1 LKGIGYASS
10 VALLVIVSC
19 GGGPAE
25 PVSALAVM
33 PEDPLVAMAV
43 SDPVAVVS
51 NIDGYIAE
59 GIPMLG
65 DNFLGTALSAAAGVD
80 DLETL
85 MTDWGLDPHGTT
97 VFFMEAMTPATIG
110 LASGA
115 TDPGLFVTS
124 LEAQGVTFTDS
135 DPIEGVDVKS
145 AAIPSG
151 NLFVAGDRGLLLV
164 AGSRSTL
171 TSMLGRLDP
180 GNGASPVELGPAT
193 FYFCMQLGSIG
204 PMAAAQIEM
213 VRPQVL
219 SEMAQNGGPGNEM
232 AIRMIDLYFDAIS
245 LFLTQTQSVESRVV
259 IGPEEIEC
267 ESVIDFVPGS
277 DLAAVLTAPVEINDL
292 TDHVPDGDIIMARA
306 SLPPEL
312 TIAVV
317 NAVTGAMGLEYPSDA
332 LETYAEWS
340 KNTAVSV
347 LADDA
352 GTMLHVVAVYALPEG
367 VGLEQVRDIYQSQID
382 FTRAM
387 MAGMGGMMDM
397 TLGDQVYMDRDF
409 MVFDMT
415 MNTGAIMAGNP
426 EIPEG
431 AIPEMDYTVW
441 MTVADGLLWL
451 EMADQP
457 EVVTQLIEGTWTG
470 GLASDA
476 PVFEGTG
483 HAQMV
488 ASFNLDGY
496 LRMIAG
502 FMGGQ
507 IDLSALPVNPV
518 WINGWVESMP
528 EDSRLVEHC
537 SLSGMDLARMIG
549 NYMPLFAGEM

>member
-1 LKGIGYASS
+1 M
-10 VALLVIVSC
+10 
-19 GGGPAE
+19 
-25 PVSALAVM
+25 AVM
-33 PEDPLVAMAV
+33 PENPLVAMAV
-43 SDPVAVVS
+43 TDPVAVVS
-51 NIDGYIAE
+51 NLDGYIGE

-65 DNFLGTALSAAAGVD
+65 DNFLGTTLSAAVGVD

-124 LEAQGVTFTDS
+124 LEEQGVAFTDS

-151 NLFVAGDRGLLLV
+151 NIFVAGDRGLLLV

-180 GNGASPVELGPAT
+180 ENGTSPVDLGPAT
-193 FYFCMQLGSIG
+193 FYFSMQLGSIG

-219 SEMAQNGGPGNEM
+219 SEMAQSGGPGNEM
-232 AIRMIDLYFDAIS
+232 GIKMIDIYFDAIS
-245 LFLTQTQSVESRVV
+245 LFLTQTQSVETRVV

-277 DLAAVLTAPVEINDL
+277 DLASVLTAQVEIDDL
-292 TDHVPDGDIIMARA
+292 TGHVPDGDIIVARA

-317 NAVTGAMGLEYPSDA
+317 NAVTGALGIEYPQDA

-340 KNTAVSV
+340 RNTAVSV
-347 LADDA
+347 LSDDA
-352 GTMLHVVAVYALPEG
+352 GTMFHMVAVYALPEG
-367 VGLEQVRDIYQSQID
+367 VGLEQVRDVYQSQMD
-382 FTRAM
+382 FTRSM
-387 MAGMGGMMDM
+387 MAGTGGMMDM
-397 TLGDQVYMDRDF
+397 TLGDRVYMDRDF

-415 MNTGAIMAGNP
+415 MNPEAIEAGNP

-431 AIPEMDYTVW
+431 SIPEMKFTMW

-488 ASFNLDGY
+488 ASFNIDGY
-496 LRMIAG
+496 FRMIAG
-502 FMGGQ
+502 LMDGQ
-507 IDLSALPVNPV
+507 IDLSALPENPV

-528 EDSRLVEHC
+528 DESRLVEHC